1 MHGVGVPLPAGLV
14 GAADALGLGTGPGV
28 AGLSQLAVQLV
39 VGQIDDDLLTAY
51 LALADT
57 ARIVLCPRLRF
68 LLGVRWAR
76 GDRLTHK
83 ASHRFW
89 FWQACARGAL
99 AGSG

>member
-1 MHGVGVPLPAGLV
+1 MHGIGVPLPAGLM
-14 GAADALGLGTGPGV
+14 GAADALGLGAGKGVTGLG
-28 AGLSQLAVQLV
+28 QLAVQLA
-39 VGQIDDDLLTAY
+39 VGEVDDNLLTAH

-57 ARIVLCPRLRF
+57 ARIFLRPLRRF

-89 FWQACARGAL
+89 FWPAGAL
-99 AGSG
+99 AGAG